1 PYCVGRLSHSEPDGR
16 APVFFQA
23 EDGIRDF
30 HVTGVQTCALP
41 ILRTCGPASG
51 LVAVP
56 GVPPEDLHKQA
67 QQFDAVTLAQD
78 ITMLEELRRLLR
90 TSQAGRALLDATLV
104 RLALRSGE
112 RRGGQGR
119 SSRRPAD

>member
-41 ILRTCGPASG
+41 ILRTCGKALGCEGALVCGPAVVTDFLINRGRGFIFSTAPSP
-51 LVAVP
+51 LMAAVARAALAIVDTRP
-56 GVPPEDLHKQA
+56 DLR
-67 QQFDAVTLAQD
+67 
-78 ITMLEELRRLLR
+78 E
-90 TSQAGRALLDATLV
+90 
-104 RLALRSGE
+104 ALRSEE
-112 RRGGQGR
+112 RRVGKGCR
-119 SSRRPAD
+119 SRWWEDA